1 MSNPERREP
10 TRIRFTMKALEA
22 ITCPPSGKPDAS
34 GRKWVHDE
42 EVRGLAFCVTERG
55 ARSFY
60 LVKWVN
66 GRTARI
72 RIGDVDS
79 LTIDQARRRAAGM
92 KTEVAQG
99 IDPQAARRTAR
110 AAAAAAATVPTL
122 ADLWESYRDAHLVHK
137 KPKTVSEFT
146 RLYDAHLAPWKV
158 RPLTEIT
165 VADVETLKTS
175 VGRTAGTCTANR
187 VLSVLSAMFRAR
199 GHLFGLPKRYS
210 PTADVDQFPEKARD
224 RVLSPEELA
233 AVLAAIDAEPADL
246 IRDYF
251 RMLLYTGGRR
261 TNVANMKW
269 DDISQQRGTWK
280 IPGETF
286 KNGDPLVVNL
296 VAEALEIL
304 DRRARTNP
312 ADSPYVFPG
321 RRVSPDQVKAARALL
336 DAGLTTYAAAKQLGI
351 SQSSVCRI
359 ASPDFQTL
367 PPGAF
372 DGAPKAWRRILKAA
386 GITQRTTIHDLR
398 RTFCTSLIENG
409 VQLPHVAAA
418 MGHKTMA
425 TTQRHY
431 AIARQDKVRDSV
443 VAGVAGMLA
452 AAAKA
457 AADAK
462 VKEKKG
468 QVG

>member
-1 MSNPERREP
+1 MSTEKRRE
-10 TRIRFTMKALEA
+10 TSRIRFTKKALEA

-34 GRKWVHDE
+34 GRKWVNDE
-42 EVRGLAFCVTERG
+42 EVRGLAYCVTERG

-72 RIGDVDS
+72 RIGGADE
-79 LTIDQARRRAAGM
+79 LTIEQARRIAGDM
-92 KTEVAQG
+92 KTEVRQG
-99 IDPQAARRTAR
+99 VDPAAKRDAARAQ
-110 AAAAAAATVPTL
+110 AAATVPTL
-122 ADLWESYRDAHLVHK
+122 EDLWASYSDAHLVHK
-137 KPKTVSEFT
+137 RPKTISEFT
-146 RLYDAHLAPWKV
+146 RLYDAHLAPWKA
-158 RPLTEIT
+158 RPLTDIT
-165 VADVETLKTS
+165 GADVETLKTRL
-175 VGRTAGTCTANR
+175 GRDAGTCTANR

-199 GHLFGLPKRYS
+199 GHLFGLPKRFS

-224 RVLSPEELA
+224 RVLTPEELA
-233 AVLAAIDAEPADL
+233 ALLAAIDAEPSDL

-261 TNVANMKW
+261 TNVATMKW

-286 KNGDPLVVNL
+286 KNGEPLVVNL

-321 RRVSPDQVKAARALL
+321 RRVSPDQVKAARELL
-336 DAGLTTYAAAKQLGI
+336 AAGNSTYAVAKQMGI

-359 ASPDFQTL
+359 AAPGFQPM
-367 PPGAF
+367 PPGPF
-372 DGAPKAWRRILKAA
+372 DGTAKAWRRILAAA

-418 MGHKTMA
+418 MGHKTLA
-425 TTQRHY
+425 TTQKHY
-431 AIARQDKVRDSV
+431 AIAREDKVRDSV

-452 AAAKA
+452 GAAKA

-462 VKEKKG
+462 DKEKRGKAAG
-468 QVG
+468 